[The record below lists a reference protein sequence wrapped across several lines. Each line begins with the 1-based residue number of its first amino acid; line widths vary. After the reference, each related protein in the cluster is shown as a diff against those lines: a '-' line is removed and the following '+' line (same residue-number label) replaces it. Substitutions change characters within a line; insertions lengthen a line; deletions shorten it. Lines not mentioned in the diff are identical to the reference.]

1 MEKFEYKGLETK
13 GMEGDTLAF
22 AEKYNESMKSNFD
35 SLQKAME
42 SKGVD
47 FAPIREEFSKNIE
60 DIKGL
65 IGKDAVTQSEFKSLE
80 NDLLKRINSATQN
93 VIEVK
98 TKESLVEKVIMALQS
113 LEIKSAADLT
123 KLSGKIKDI
132 EIKDAILTT
141 DMTGTITRTQQVSEP
156 KFAPTTPNAF
166 FGVAGLGG
174 GIVENGKSLIM
185 WIPCTYTSAVGYV
198 AENNAIG
205 TDDAGVGQE
214 KTREMAKISAKL
226 PMSAETFEDLPQFA
240 QRLVDQLLIK
250 AGYFVDTEI
259 YSGDGNDS
267 TAKQHIYGIKT
278 QGSTAFDYET
288 YGQTYPKATILDL
301 IDACGVQAELG
312 NYKVNT
318 VRLNPKKAS
327 ELRRTKDVNGQPIV
341 STLVDGSPSI
351 GGMRLITTSKIAY
364 DEMLVSDDRL
374 IQIWTKRS
382 MNLKVGQIGTGDVE
396 ADRYTAILFARYQCL
411 VEDADKVGVVYV
423 ASIASAIGG
432 INIPDPTN

>member
-13 GMEGDTLAF
+13 GLEGDALAF
-22 AEKYNESMKSNFD
+22 AEKYNESMRANFD
-35 SLQKAME
+35 ALQKAME
-42 SKGVD
+42 AKGID
-47 FAPIREEFSKNIE
+47 FTPIRDEMNKNVE
-60 DIKGL
+60 DLKGL
-65 IGKDAVTQSEFKSLE
+65 MSKETVSIAEFKSLE

-98 TKESLVEKVIMALQS
+98 TKESLVEKVITALQS
-113 LEIKSAADLT
+113 LEIKSASDLS
-123 KLSGKIKDI
+123 KLNGKIRDI
-132 EIKDAILTT
+132 EIKDAVLTT
-141 DMTGTITRTQQVSEP
+141 DMTGTIARTQQISEP

-166 FGVAGLGG
+166 FGVPGLGG

-198 AENNAIG
+198 AENNAAG

-240 QRLVDQLLIK
+240 QRLVDQLLVK
-250 AGYFVDTEI
+250 ASYFVDSEI
-259 YSGDGNDS
+259 YSGDGNDA

-278 QGSTAFDYET
+278 QGSTAFDYVT
-288 YGQTYPKATILDL
+288 YGATYTKANILDL
-301 IDACGVQAELG
+301 IDACSVQAELG

-318 VRLNPKKAS
+318 VRLNPKRAS
-327 ELRRTKDVNGQPIV
+327 ELRRQKDSNGQPIV
-341 STLVDGSPSI
+341 QQLVDGSPAI
-351 GGMRLITTSKIAY
+351 GGLRLITTSKIAY

-382 MNLKVGQIGTGDVE
+382 MNLKIGQIGTGDVE

-423 ASIASAIGG
+423 ANIDNAISG
-432 INIPDPTN
+432 INKTGA